1 MERKKTSKVY
11 KTIETEILDKET
23 GEVISNKSETEKI
36 IFEKE
41 PPFVKLYIDDIVLL
55 NRLPEGVSGVLYDIV
70 SNMGYN
76 NLYIAHQTLKE
87 ISCKRLKL
95 SLNTYNQY
103 ISKLKASGIL
113 IAMSGRGLYLVN
125 PKLFAKGEWK
135 DIRRLRLAIDYDTS
149 EDSKGKR
156 IISSNV
162 AEQIKQ
168 LTFNFS
174 EDEN

>member
-1 MERKKTSKVY
+1 
-11 KTIETEILDKET
+11 
-23 GEVISNKSETEKI
+23 
-36 IFEKE
+36 
-41 PPFVKLYIDDIVLL
+41 
-55 NRLPEGVSGVLYDIV
+55 
-70 SNMGYN
+70 
-76 NLYIAHQTLKE
+76 
-87 ISCKRLKL
+87 
-95 SLNTYNQY
+95 
-103 ISKLKASGIL
+103 
-113 IAMSGRGLYLVN
+113 MSGRGLYLVN

>member
-1 MERKKTSKVY
+1 MGTKKTSKVY

-23 GEVISNKSETEKI
+23 GEIVSNKSETEKI

-95 SLNTYNQY
+95 SLNTSPSVR
-103 ISKLKASGIL
+103 IVSVRSRIF
-113 IAMSGRGLYLVN
+113 MSTAV
-125 PKLFAKGEWK
+125 P
-135 DIRRLRLAIDYDTS
+135 
-149 EDSKGKR
+149 
-156 IISSNV
+156 
-162 AEQIKQ
+162 
-168 LTFNFS
+168 
-174 EDEN
+174 